1 MKENKLKRDLQLI
14 ISSSTYRLLMMFSKF
29 IVSLKRQSNKYKLTF
44 EIQISLAYNLLVCNK
59 IMQIYFSINHV
70 STFIIQG
77 LQRI

>member
-59 IMQIYFSINHV
+59 IMDMTIVIWIGPLKAS
-70 STFIIQG
+70 G
-77 LQRI
+77 EAR